1 MIVQTREFV
10 LQVRIESEKLE
21 QWVAAGWL
29 LPHEAGSSRD
39 YSDVDLA
46 RAHLIRDLQEL
57 GVNDDGIPI
66 ILHLVDQLHGLR
78 CMVRELVRT
87 ARPGQQAD
95 DSRS

>member
-1 MIVQTREFV
+1 MIVQIQELV
-10 LQVRIESEKLE
+10 LQVRIETERLE

-29 LPHEAGSSRD
+29 LPRESGSNRD
-39 YSDVDLA
+39 YSDVDVA

-78 CMVRELVRT
+78 CMVRELIRT
-87 ARPGQQAD
+87 NSGQQQED
-95 DSRS
+95 GRS

>member
-10 LQVRIESEKLE
+10 VQVRIESERLE

-29 LPHEAGSSRD
+29 LPRESGASRD
-39 YSDVDLA
+39 YSEVDLA

-78 CMVRELVRT
+78 CMVREVLRT
-87 ARPGQQAD
+87 NPGQQQE

>member
-1 MIVQTREFV
+1 MIVQIQELV
-10 LQVRIESEKLE
+10 LQVRIETERLEK
-21 QWVAAGWL
+21 WVAAGWL
-29 LPHEAGSSRD
+29 LPRESGSNPD

-78 CMVRELVRT
+78 CMVRELLRT
-87 ARPGQQAD
+87 NPGEQQED
-95 DSRS
+95 GRS